1 MHNLCQPVSGLQN
14 EKNTKTVN
22 RSKIWLADGLVDAS
36 NLELIQGMAQGWEV
50 VSDAISVTE
59 ADTNELIYVNPAWSN
74 LYDYSAE

>member
-36 NLELIQGMAQGWEV
+36 NLELIQGMAQGWEM

-59 ADTNELIYVNPAWSN
+59 ADTNELIYVNPSLEQSVW
-74 LYDYSAE
+74 LFG